1 MIGDFTLSSRRFA
14 VVTFLTSGTLAW
26 FFLLQ
31 VYLVDILLTLTIDI
45 FWIDISK
52 AFFFGVGVFS
62 AIVGSL
68 VLKKVNR
75 RKFLITWVILGIIS
89 TITLIFFQGTL
100 YSLIS
105 SIFLGLSLGLG
116 LPSSMAFLADSTT
129 TEERGRVAGLTILE
143 AFVIA
148 FLSLAI
154 VEILDLGTVS
164 IVILVTIIRS
174 ISFLALILDK
184 NEEISEKEKP
194 GLIKSDYRE
203 FVFYFIPWIMFVVAA
218 SMASNVITAYTI
230 SNPQSYESA
239 ISIGNVFRYALIAIF
254 GFVSGIIIDRVGRKQ
269 SIIIGLIALGIGFG
283 LLGFVF
289 SENTILLY
297 FMASGIAWGSFLT
310 VFLVIPGDLSIFG
323 SREMFYALG
332 TIGPLIIL
340 FSFSMID
347 TAWLTDLIRN
357 ISASS
362 VSQILSIILFISIVP
377 VIRAKETLSESK
389 KRKRK
394 MKKHIESVGKLLQD
408 YKK

>member
-1 MIGDFTLSSRRFA
+1 M
-14 VVTFLTSGTLAW
+14 
-26 FFLLQ
+26 
-31 VYLVDILLTLTIDI
+31 YLVDILYTLTIDT

-62 AIVGSL
+62 AIIGSL

-75 RKFLITWVILGIIS
+75 RNFLITWVILGIIS

-100 YSLIS
+100 FCIIS
-105 SIFLGLSLGLG
+105 SILLGLSLGLG
-116 LPSSMAFLADSTT
+116 LPSSMAFLSDCTT

-154 VEILDLGTVS
+154 VEILDLGTIG
-164 IVILVTIIRS
+164 IVILVTIIRA
-174 ISFLALILDK
+174 ISFLALLVDK

-194 GLIKSDYRE
+194 GLVKSDYRE
-203 FVFYFIPWIMFVVAA
+203 FVFYIIPWIMFVVAA
-218 SMASNVITAYTI
+218 STASNVITAYTTDDLI
-230 SNPQSYESA
+230 PNLESYESA
-239 ISIGNVFRYALIAIF
+239 IRIGNVFRYALIAIF
-254 GFVSGIIIDRVGRKQ
+254 GFVSGIVIDRVGRKQ

-289 SENTILLY
+289 SQTTILLY

-394 MKKHIESVGKLLQD
+394 MKKHIDSVGKLLQD

>member
-1 MIGDFTLSSRRFA
+1 
-14 VVTFLTSGTLAW
+14 
-26 FFLLQ
+26 
-31 VYLVDILLTLTIDI
+31 VYLVDILYTLTIDT

-62 AIVGSL
+62 AIIGSL

-75 RKFLITWVILGIIS
+75 RNFLITWVILGIIS

-100 YSLIS
+100 FCIIS
-105 SIFLGLSLGLG
+105 SILLGLSLGLG
-116 LPSSMAFLADSTT
+116 LPSSMAFLSDCTT

-154 VEILDLGTVS
+154 VEILDLGTIG
-164 IVILVTIIRS
+164 IVILVTIIRA
-174 ISFLALILDK
+174 ISFLALLVDK

-194 GLIKSDYRE
+194 GLVKSDYRE
-203 FVFYFIPWIMFVVAA
+203 FVFYIIPWIMFVVAA
-218 SMASNVITAYTI
+218 STASNVITAYTTDDLI
-230 SNPQSYESA
+230 PNLESYESA
-239 ISIGNVFRYALIAIF
+239 IRIGNVFRYALIAIF
-254 GFVSGIIIDRVGRKQ
+254 GFVSGIVIDRVGRKQ

-289 SENTILLY
+289 SQTTILLY

-394 MKKHIESVGKLLQD
+394 MKKHIDSVGKLLQD

>member
-1 MIGDFTLSSRRFA
+1 M
-14 VVTFLTSGTLAW
+14 
-26 FFLLQ
+26 
-31 VYLVDILLTLTIDI
+31 
-45 FWIDISK
+45 
-52 AFFFGVGVFS
+52 
-62 AIVGSL
+62 
-68 VLKKVNR
+68 
-75 RKFLITWVILGIIS
+75 GIIS

-100 YSLIS
+100 YCVIS

-116 LPSSMAFLADSTT
+116 LPSSMAFLSDCTT
-129 TEERGRVAGLTILE
+129 TEERGRVAGITILE
-143 AFVIA
+143 TFVIS
-148 FLSLAI
+148 FLTIAI
-154 VEILDLGTVS
+154 VVILKLEIIST
-164 IVILVTIIRS
+164 VILVTVIKS

-184 NEEISEKEKP
+184 NEAINEKVKP
-194 GLIKSDYRE
+194 ELVKSDYRE
-203 FVFYFIPWIMFVVAA
+203 FVFYLIPWIMFVVAA
-218 SMASNVITAYTI
+218 STASNVITASTTNNLI
-230 SNPQSYESA
+230 PNPQSYESA
-239 ISIGNVFRYALIAIF
+239 IQIGNVFRYALIAIF
-254 GFVSGIIIDRVGRKQ
+254 GFVSGIVIDRIGRKQ

-289 SENTILLY
+289 TQTTIVLY

-310 VFLVIPGDLSIFG
+310 VFLVIPGDLSIFS

-394 MKKHIESVGKLLQD
+394 MKKHIDSVGKLLQD